1 MKLGQIQDASLNHKQ
16 YYVNAEYPILP
27 EIMDWTKFDNFIMEA
42 I

>member
-27 EIMDWTKFDNFIMEA
+27 EFMDWTKFDNFIMEA